1 MMNMENLLARK
12 NLLLQN
18 LEDELITT
26 EKKLRNCQ
34 YEQEALK
41 EKKHELMLI
50 EAGKIVEKAG
60 LLESYDE
67 NELYL
72 LLLMNKSQLMKK
84 G

>member
-1 MMNMENLLARK
+1 MMNVENLLAKK
-12 NLLLQN
+12 NLLLQD

-26 EKKLRNCQ
+26 EKKLRHCQ

-41 EKKHELMLI
+41 EKKHELMLR
-50 EAGKIVEKAG
+50 EAGTIVEKAG

-72 LLLMNKSQLMKK
+72 LLLMNKSQLTKK